1 MKSMFGDSIAL
12 FCTSDLPEGQ
22 SNKTPI
28 ESVEIDN
35 LTKSVTADGETTET
49 SQFRLTVTQKN
60 GEKVIYTTVPVVTVT
75 HTPST

>member
-1 MKSMFGDSIAL
+1 MKSMFEDPIAL

-35 LTKSVTADGETTET
+35 LTET
-49 SQFRLTVTQKN
+49 SQFKLTVTQKN

-75 HTPST
+75 DAPSTQQ

>member
-1 MKSMFGDSIAL
+1 MKSKFEDPIAL

-35 LTKSVTADGETTET
+35 LTKSVT
-49 SQFRLTVTQKN
+49 VTNDSK
-60 GEKVIYTTVPVVTVT
+60 
-75 HTPST
+75 

>member
-1 MKSMFGDSIAL
+1 MKSKFEDPIAL

-22 SNKTPI
+22 SNKTTI

-35 LTKSVTADGETTET
+35 LTMT

-75 HTPST
+75 DAPSTGL